1 MLFRRDHRV
10 PFWLWAQLR
19 VVSWAITHKLFN
31 IAYHMIWN
39 YRSQLEVIAAER
51 TKPAADRR

>member
-1 MLFRRDHRV
+1 MMRWSGSLPV
-10 PFWLWAQLR
+10 
-19 VVSWAITHKLFN
+19 
-31 IAYHMIWN
+31 WN